1 MMDMI
6 AAMSGALLI
15 LLAFAVGFFVG
26 RGVHE
31 EKMLPVE
38 PAKPDELKRLKY
50 EADQQALADCLNY
63 SIDVAYGGS
72 KVI

>member
-1 MMDMI
+1 MDMI

-38 PAKPDELKRLKY
+38 PARPDELQRLKY
-50 EADQQALADCLNY
+50 EADQQALVDCLNY
-63 SIDVAYGGS
+63 SIDVAYGG
-72 KVI
+72 KT

>member
-1 MMDMI
+1 MDMI

-31 EKMLPVE
+31 EKLLPVE
-38 PAKPDELKRLKY
+38 PAKPDELQKLKY

-72 KVI
+72 GSS

>member
-1 MMDMI
+1 MDMI
-6 AAMSGALLI
+6 AAMSGAMLI

-31 EKMLPVE
+31 EKLLPVE
-38 PAKPDELKRLKY
+38 PAKPDELQKMKY

-63 SIDVAYGGS
+63 SIDVAYGGNERR
-72 KVI
+72 

>member
-1 MMDMI
+1 MI

-26 RGVHE
+26 RE
-31 EKMLPVE
+31 RNELDLTPVE

-50 EADQQALADCLNY
+50 EADQQALVDCLNY

>member
-1 MMDMI
+1 MDMI

-31 EKMLPVE
+31 EKLLPVE

-63 SIDVAYGGS
+63 SIDVAYGG
-72 KVI
+72 KQ

>member
-1 MMDMI
+1 MDMI

-31 EKMLPVE
+31 EKLLPVE
-38 PAKPDELKRLKY
+38 PAKPDELQKLKY
-50 EADQQALADCLNY
+50 EADQQALVDCLNY

>member
-1 MMDMI
+1 MDMI

-15 LLAFAVGFFVG
+15 LLAFAVSFFVG

-31 EKMLPVE
+31 EKLLPVE
-38 PAKPDELKRLKY
+38 PAKPDELQKLKY

-63 SIDVAYGGS
+63 SIDVAYGGNERR
-72 KVI
+72 

>member
-1 MMDMI
+1 MDMI

-15 LLAFAVGFFVG
+15 LLAFAVGFFLG

-31 EKMLPVE
+31 EKIRPVE

-63 SIDVAYGGS
+63 SIDVAYGGR
-72 KVI
+72 K

>member
-1 MMDMI
+1 MDMI

-26 RGVHE
+26 RE
-31 EKMLPVE
+31 RNELDLTPVE

-50 EADQQALADCLNY
+50 EADQQALVDCLNY

>member
-1 MMDMI
+1 MDMI
-6 AAMSGALLI
+6 AVMSGSLLI

-31 EKMLPVE
+31 QVLQPVE

-63 SIDVAYGGS
+63 SIDVAYGGGKS
-72 KVI
+72 

>member
-1 MMDMI
+1 MDMI

-31 EKMLPVE
+31 DKLLPVE

-63 SIDVAYGGS
+63 SIDVAYGG
-72 KVI
+72 KM

>member
-1 MMDMI
+1 MDMI

-31 EKMLPVE
+31 EKLLPVE

-63 SIDVAYGGS
+63 SIDVAYG
-72 KVI
+72 KEK

>member
-1 MMDMI
+1 MDMI

-15 LLAFAVGFFVG
+15 LLAFAVGFYLG

-31 EKMLPVE
+31 EKLLPVE

-72 KVI
+72 K

>member
-1 MMDMI
+1 MDMI
-6 AAMSGALLI
+6 AAMSGALLV

-31 EKMLPVE
+31 EKLLPVE
-38 PAKPDELKRLKY
+38 PAKPDELQKLKY

-63 SIDVAYGGS
+63 SIDVAYGRE
-72 KVI
+72 K

>member
-1 MMDMI
+1 MDMI

-26 RGVHE
+26 RGVRE
-31 EKMLPVE
+31 EKLLPVE
-38 PAKPDELKRLKY
+38 PAKPDELQKLKY

-63 SIDVAYGGS
+63 SIDVAYGRE
-72 KVI
+72 K

>member
-6 AAMSGALLI
+6 AVMSGSLLI

-31 EKMLPVE
+31 TQLLPVE

-63 SIDVAYGGS
+63 SIDVAYGGGKS
-72 KVI
+72 

>member
-1 MMDMI
+1 MDMI

-26 RGVHE
+26 RGVRE
-31 EKMLPVE
+31 EKLLPVE

-63 SIDVAYGGS
+63 SIDVAYGGGRS
-72 KVI
+72 S

>member
-1 MMDMI
+1 MDMI

-31 EKMLPVE
+31 EKLLPLE
-38 PAKPDELKRLKY
+38 PAKPDELQKLKY

-72 KVI
+72 GSS

>member
-1 MMDMI
+1 MDMI

-26 RGVHE
+26 RELNE
-31 EKMLPVE
+31 EKLLPVE
-38 PAKPDELKRLKY
+38 SAKPDELKRLKY
-50 EADQQALADCLNY
+50 EADQQALVDCLNY

>member
-1 MMDMI
+1 MDMI
-6 AAMSGALLI
+6 AAMSGAMLI

-31 EKMLPVE
+31 EKLLPVE

-63 SIDVAYGGS
+63 SIEVAYGN
-72 KVI
+72 K